1 MKAAAR
7 QFLVTVAALGS
18 RTFTEQTGGEKKS
31 DVTKWRDG
39 GAISSDNI
47 FSPPETS
54 DVVVKNAYDSD
65 VDGAMLSNLLGQ
77 VGVLSTTIT
86 KVPLFGDMSRI
97 AGVKPFVYTGA
108 VLSGVKLPDVDA
120 NSGEAA
126 TYELTFAVNN
136 LS

>member
-1 MKAAAR
+1 MKAAER
-7 QFLVTVAALGS
+7 QFLVTVAALGA
-18 RTFTEQTGGEKKS
+18 RTFTEQTGGEKKAE
-31 DVTKWRDG
+31 VTKWRDG

-54 DVVVKNAYDSD
+54 DVVLKNGYDPD

-77 VGVLSTTIT
+77 IGVLSTTIT

-108 VLSGVKLPDVDA
+108 VLSGVKIPDVNA

-136 LS
+136 LN

>member
-7 QFLVTVAALGS
+7 QFLVTVAALGA

-31 DVTKWRDG
+31 EVTKWRDG

-54 DVVVKNAYDSD
+54 DVTLKNAYDPD

-108 VLSGVKLPDVDA
+108 VLAGVKIPDVNA

-126 TYELTFAVNN
+126 TYELIFAVNN
-136 LS
+136 LN

>member
-7 QFLVTVAALGS
+7 QFLVTVAALGA

-31 DVTKWRDG
+31 EVTKWRDG

-54 DVVVKNAYDSD
+54 DVVVKNAYDPD

-108 VLSGVKLPDVDA
+108 VLAGVKIPDVNA

-136 LS
+136 LN

>member
-7 QFLVTVAALGS
+7 QFLVTVAALGA

-31 DVTKWRDG
+31 EVTKWRDG

-54 DVVVKNAYDSD
+54 DVVVMNAYDPD

-108 VLSGVKLPDVDA
+108 VLAGVKIPDVNA

-136 LS
+136 LN

>member
-7 QFLVTVAALGS
+7 QFLVTVAALGA

-31 DVTKWRDG
+31 EVTKWRDG

-47 FSPPETS
+47 FSPPETT
-54 DVVVKNAYDSD
+54 DVTLKNAYDSD
-65 VDGAMLSNLLGQ
+65 VDGPMLSNLLGQ

-108 VLSGVKLPDVDA
+108 VLAGVKIPDVNA